1 LQRLAV
7 AAGAGGLTGSVLL
20 LVTDEALFSRLV
32 PWLILLAC
40 ALLGG
45 QKRLRTLL
53 RIGERHGGETP
64 VPAQMVA
71 TYAVSIYGGY
81 FGAGLGIML
90 LAVLG
95 VLFTDPLPRLNA
107 VKQAL
112 ALVIN
117 VTAAIF
123 FAGSGKVVWTFTAV
137 MLPASL
143 LGGVVGGKLVGKVPP
158 GLLRAGIV
166 TFGTIL
172 AFWYLLR

>member
-1 LQRLAV
+1 
-7 AAGAGGLTGSVLL
+7 
-20 LVTDEALFSRLV
+20 
-32 PWLILLAC
+32 
-40 ALLGG
+40 
-45 QKRLRTLL
+45 
-53 RIGERHGGETP
+53 
-64 VPAQMVA
+64 
-71 TYAVSIYGGY
+71 
-81 FGAGLGIML
+81 
-90 LAVLG
+90 